1 VSSRPDLLFRPK
13 GYFPVVSVAPDYRIP
28 FVSVLGASQEDLFER
43 VIENAWPDLAEPD
56 TMKRLGYATP
66 GQRALLAITL
76 FMREVDNGGLQQFF
90 GKLNRRNL

>member
-1 VSSRPDLLFRPK
+1 
-13 GYFPVVSVAPDYRIP
+13 VSVAPDYRIP